1 MSLVLRIIL
10 IAVSLLT
17 LIFVFVKIRKAQFF
31 VSDTLFWLFF
41 CAVLL
46 VIGIFPQIPAFF
58 AELLGFQAPSNLV
71 FVGIIFLLLVKMFLM
86 SVKMSRL
93 EDKLSRLVS
102 RQALD
107 EQKNR
112 EESAEAKAEE

>member
-17 LIFVFVKIRKAQFF
+17 LIFVFVKIRKSQFY

-41 CAVLL
+41 CVFLL
-46 VIGIFPQIPAFF
+46 VIGIFPQIPSFF
-58 AELLGFQAPSNLV
+58 ANLIGFQAPSNFV
-71 FVGIIFLLLVKMFLM
+71 FVAIIFLLLVKMFLM
-86 SVKMSRL
+86 SVKLSRL

-107 EQKNR
+107 EGKTR
-112 EESAEAKAEE
+112 EAEKADAAE

>member
-1 MSLVLRIIL
+1 MSLVLRLIL
-10 IAVSLLT
+10 IGVSLLT
-17 LIFVFVKIRKAQFF
+17 LIFVLVKIRKSHFTI
-31 VSDTLFWLFF
+31 SDTLFWLFF
-41 CAVLL
+41 CLDLL

-58 AELLGFQAPSNLV
+58 AGLLGFQAPSNLV

-86 SVKMSRL
+86 SVKLSRL

-107 EQKNR
+107 EHEK
-112 EESAEAKAEE
+112 AKQAEEAE

>member
-1 MSLVLRIIL
+1 MSLVLRILL

-17 LIFVFVKIRKAQFF
+17 LLFVLVKIRKAQFC

-41 CAVLL
+41 CVFLL

-58 AELLGFQAPSNLV
+58 AKLIGFQAPSNLV
-71 FVGIIFLLLVKMFLM
+71 FVAIIFLLLLKLFLV
-86 SVKMSRL
+86 SVKLARL
-93 EDKLSRLVS
+93 EDKLSQLVS

-107 EQKNR
+107 EHENR
-112 EESAEAKAEE
+112 EETKA

>member
-17 LIFVFVKIRKAQFF
+17 LLFVLIKIRKAQFC

-41 CAVLL
+41 CVILL
-46 VIGIFPQIPAFF
+46 VIGVFPQIPSFF
-58 AELLGFQAPSNLV
+58 AKLLGFQAPSNLV
-71 FVGIIFLLLVKMFLM
+71 FVGVIFLLLIKLFLM
-86 SVKMSRL
+86 SVKLSRL

-102 RQALD
+102 RRALD
-107 EQKNR
+107 DGKAR
-112 EESAEAKAEE
+112 EAEKSDAAE